1 MKLTFRT
8 MTSLEEALE
17 HAPLLDRCAEE
28 AVGDFR
34 DDALPKDVS
43 ARFLCT
49 HFDTPQCLLV
59 VAEDPAGKLVG
70 ACLTG
75 PFADPLTAE
84 VVPMI
89 LLLHVDSDVRH
100 RGVARAL
107 VDQIRERLAERIDTS
122 VLAARAGHNDD
133 ALISMGE
140 RWGFVR
146 QWEFMLI
153 EGR

>member
-1 MKLTFRT
+1 MKLTFRAI
-8 MTSLEEALE
+8 TSLEEALE

-28 AVGDFR
+28 ALGEFR
-34 DDALPKDVS
+34 DDPLPADVS

-49 HFDTPQCLLV
+49 HFDEPQSLLLV
-59 VAEDPAGKLVG
+59 AEREGELVG

-84 VVPMI
+84 VTPMI
-89 LLLHVDSDVRH
+89 LILHVVPDVRH

-107 VDQIRERLAERIDTS
+107 VEDAVARLRERGAPTLG
-122 VLAARAGHNDD
+122 ARAGHNDD

-146 QWEFMLI
+146 SWELMVH
-153 EGR
+153 E